1 MKRLP
6 AGFSA
11 SHAKRSGAPAAAIRL
26 ATLALAGLALA
37 SCQKSP
43 GASGDYGLAVSTAA
57 LPVMERVALAARE
70 CWFRSG
76 DAAFKPYKLSP
87 ELTSMTGKPRILIV
101 PARNPNGL
109 PLAVI
114 EASGNPARLNAF
126 GPMMGGELGGR
137 IRADV
142 TRWAQGGQGCGRPA

>member
-1 MKRLP
+1 MR
-6 AGFSA
+6 
-11 SHAKRSGAPAAAIRL
+11 AAIWPL
-26 ATLALAGLALA
+26 FAACAALSA
-37 SCQKSP
+37 CQTAKVETRTSSSSS
-43 GASGDYGLAVSTAA
+43 ARAA
-57 LPVMERVALAARE
+57 LPVMERVALGARE

-76 DAAFKPYKLSP
+76 DPAFTKYRLSP

-114 EASGNPARLNAF
+114 EAQGSPARLSAF
-126 GPMMGGELGGR
+126 GPLMGEALGNR

-142 TRWAQGGQGCGRPA
+142 NRWAAGSDGCSASA